1 MRNARSLAFTALVVA
16 TASTLAGCGGVP
28 QPVTT
33 DRIKAIA
40 AELSGGPGHFYQAE
54 LAYAR
59 LGAPHFDTQ
68 QVYLVPVG
76 DGKQFRIVDINGVV
90 YRGYQDYLRNNTL
103 TR

>member
-1 MRNARSLAFTALVVA
+1 MRTARILLTAALAAVA
-16 TASTLAGCGGVP
+16 LAGCSKQP

-33 DRIKAIA
+33 DQIKAIA
-40 AELSGGPGHFYQAE
+40 ANISGGSGNFYQAE
-54 LAYAR
+54 LAYAP

-76 DGKQFRIVDINGVV
+76 DGKQFRIVDINGEV
-90 YRGYQDYLRNNTL
+90 YQDYQDYLRNNSL